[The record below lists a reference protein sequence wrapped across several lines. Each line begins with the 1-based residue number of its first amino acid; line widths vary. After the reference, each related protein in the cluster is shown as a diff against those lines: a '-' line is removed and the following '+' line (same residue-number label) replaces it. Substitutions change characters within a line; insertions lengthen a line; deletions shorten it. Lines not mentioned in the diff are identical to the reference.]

1 MVRATF
7 YFIMPSRTRAEMHIG
22 LDLILE
28 TLNSTPSNRMDAAI
42 KDYFLNATITKFVKN
57 VIDKANAP
65 DELKRIPFRI
75 LTYGDIL
82 NKYNDIYT
90 LIKVDEVNVP
100 TLPLTDDNYS
110 IYSLPTDLFRFEA
123 SYSYVKALDC
133 STIITAATA
142 PTVALSGTGAGDVDN
157 GVHKYCIVFVYPAGD
172 SSLSYSGIATVTVTD
187 KATNGKVAIT
197 NIPLGTTGCT
207 ARKIYRTTA
216 GGKVLKLLA
225 TISDNT
231 TTTYVGP
238 DNTADSDL
246 GVVLPVTDDIQLPNV
261 LTNTYDIISFNSN
274 PYGGKGKYIG
284 TILETNGLQ
293 LHHLQRYYINRIG
306 IIYVK
311 NPAILVSVPTEIS
324 CDLPGSVHDKIV
336 EDTAQFIAAAV
347 ANGSYEHLL
356 NESKNKN

>member
-1 MVRATF
+1 
-7 YFIMPSRTRAEMHIG
+7 MPSRTRAEMHIG

-42 KDYFLNATITKFVKN
+42 KDYFLNSIITKFVKN

-65 DELKRIPFRI
+65 DEFKRVPFRI

-90 LIKVDEVNVP
+90 LIKVDEVNIP
-100 TLPLTDDNYS
+100 TLPLIDNNYS

-123 SYSYVKALDC
+123 SYSYIKPIECAV
-133 STIITAATA
+133 TAATA
-142 PTVALSGTGAGDVDN
+142 PTVALAGTGAGNVDD
-157 GVHKYCIVFVYPAGD
+157 GIHKYAIIFVYPDGD
-172 SSLSYSGIATVTVTD
+172 SNLDYDNIATVTVVD
-187 KATNGKVAIT
+187 KSINGKVAIT
-197 NIPLGTTGCT
+197 DIPLGSTGCT
-207 ARKIYRTTA
+207 ARKIYRTAA

-225 TISDNT
+225 TISDNV
-231 TTTYVGP
+231 TTTYIGL
-238 DNTADSDL
+238 DNIADSDL
-246 GVVLPVTDDIQLPNV
+246 GDILPVTNDIQLPNV
-261 LTNTYDIISFNSN
+261 LINTYDVISFNTN

-284 TILETNGLQ
+284 TVLETNGLQ
-293 LHHLQRYYINRIG
+293 LHHLQRYYIDRIG
-306 IIYVK
+306 IIYIK
-311 NPAILVSVPTEIS
+311 NPAILISIPTEVS

-336 EDTAQFIAAAV
+336 EDTATFIAAAV